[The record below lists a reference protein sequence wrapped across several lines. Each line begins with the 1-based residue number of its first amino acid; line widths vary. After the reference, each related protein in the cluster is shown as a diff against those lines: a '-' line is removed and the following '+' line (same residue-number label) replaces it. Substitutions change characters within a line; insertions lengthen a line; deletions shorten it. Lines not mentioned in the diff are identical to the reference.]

1 VTDTATQAP
10 ATGGG
15 APDAIAAGRRRR
27 IEQRIAYAFAAPLLV
42 VFTLFYLWPATS
54 TVASSLFRWG
64 LLNPWSLTEPDEWQF
79 VGLAN
84 YTDVLT
90 DATFWTATLNTVLW
104 LIAFP
109 AAVTVLGLLISLLIY
124 EAPTGSGLLRNVF
137 VMPMTISL
145 AAAGVIWSLM
155 YNPNFGV
162 IPSFLDATGL
172 GFAVDWGP
180 IHFRT
185 AQWLSDPGFID
196 LGFTRLHLVNLSLVI
211 PAVWAFTGFG
221 VITFSAGLASLG
233 TDLLEAA
240 RVDGANWAQRVRYII
255 VPSLRG
261 SMVIV
266 FVVSVIFA
274 LRTFDIVW
282 VMTKGGPGTDSE
294 VVAVRLW
301 KLGFEFLDRPQAGAG
316 VAIAVLMSGVLI
328 IGAYPYLRRLLRE
341 GSS

>member
-1 VTDTATQAP
+1 MTEQSTLERRSAAAPVTTAA
-10 ATGGG
+10 
-15 APDAIAAGRRRR
+15 RRRR
-27 IEQRIAYAFAAPLLV
+27 VERRIAYLFAGPLLV
-42 VFTLFYLWPATS
+42 VFALFYLWPAVNTL
-54 TVASSLFRWG
+54 ASSFFQWG
-64 LLNPWSLTEPDEWQF
+64 LLNPWSLVEPGEWRF
-79 VGLAN
+79 AGLAN

-90 DATFWTATLNTVLW
+90 DPAFWNATVNTVLW

-109 AAVTVLGLLISLLIY
+109 VLVTVLGLLIALLIY
-124 EAPTGSGLLRNVF
+124 EAPAGSRLLRNVF

-155 YNPNFGV
+155 YNPEFGV
-162 IPSFLDATGL
+162 IPSFLSATNL
-172 GFAVDWGP
+172 IFAVDWGP

-196 LGFTRLHLVNLSLVI
+196 LGFTRLSLVNLSLVV

-233 TDLLEAA
+233 TDQIEAA
-240 RVDGANWAQRVRYII
+240 RVDGASWLQRVRYVI

-261 SMVIV
+261 SMIIV

-282 VMTKGGPGTDSE
+282 VMTKGGPGDDSE

-301 KLGFEFLDRPQAGAG
+301 KLAFEFLERPQAGAG
-316 VAIAVLMSGVLI
+316 VAIAVLMSAVLI
-328 IGAYPYLRRLLRE
+328 AGAYPYLRRMLSE
-341 GSS
+341 GPT